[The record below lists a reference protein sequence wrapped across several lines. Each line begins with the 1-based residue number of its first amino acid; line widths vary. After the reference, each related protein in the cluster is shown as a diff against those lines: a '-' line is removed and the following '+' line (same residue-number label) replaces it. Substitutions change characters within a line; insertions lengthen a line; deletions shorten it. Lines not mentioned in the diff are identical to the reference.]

1 MPRKKGALNHT
12 TRETKEFLKLVV
24 KNEHLRIE
32 EALLELFESNKSS
45 YLNAIVKLLPFI
57 TPRATEVH
65 LNAPQMPDKLPS
77 WFDTVEE

>member
-1 MPRKKGALNHT
+1 MPRNKGVLNHT

-45 YLNAIVKLLPFI
+45 YLHAIVKLLPFI

-65 LNAPQMPDKLPS
+65 VTAPQWPTKMPS
-77 WFDTVEE
+77 WFDTEEE